1 MIIKYSLGENNL
13 NLMSKNENK
22 YKISVVIPTLNR
34 INTLQR
40 ALDSVINQTYKPAE
54 IIVVDNGSSD
64 GTLKFLRE
72 QYPKIKILKE
82 NKIGVSSARNKGIK
96 KSINQWIALLDSD
109 DAWHPRKLEI
119 QTSMLNSALKEYN
132 LIHTDEIWFRNNKH
146 INQMKKHKK
155 QGGYIFERCLSL
167 CCISPSSVIFKKNIL
182 DKVGLFDESLPVC
195 EDYDMWLKICSSEEV
210 LFAQDK
216 LTYKYGGHKDQL
228 SKSYWGMDR
237 FRIKSIENIIKN
249 FDLTYKQKKQA
260 KKELIKKLKIIIN
273 GAFKRNNLSIVNE
286 FSTKLEYWDKVN
298 F

>member
-1 MIIKYSLGENNL
+1 
-13 NLMSKNENK
+13 MSKNENK

-72 QYPKIKILKE
+72 QYPKITILTE

-119 QTSMLNSALKEYN
+119 QTSMLDSALKEYN
-132 LIHTDEIWFRNNKH
+132 LIHTDEVWFRNNKH

-167 CCISPSSVIFKKNIL
+167 CCISPSSVLFKKNIL

-237 FRIKSIENIIKN
+237 FRFKSIENIIKN

>member
-1 MIIKYSLGENNL
+1 
-13 NLMSKNENK
+13 MSKNENK

-72 QYPKIKILKE
+72 QYPKITILTE

-96 KSINQWIALLDSD
+96 NSINQWIALLDSD
-109 DAWHPRKLEI
+109 DAWHTRKLEI
-119 QTSMLNSALKEYN
+119 QTSMLDSALKEYN
-132 LIHTDEIWFRNNKH
+132 LIHTDEVWFRNNKH

-167 CCISPSSVIFKKNIL
+167 CCISPSSVLFKKNIL

-228 SKSYWGMDR
+228 SKAYWGMDR

>member
-1 MIIKYSLGENNL
+1 
-13 NLMSKNENK
+13 MSKNENK

-72 QYPKIKILKE
+72 QYPKIKTLTE

-119 QTSMLNSALKEYN
+119 QTSMLDSALKEYN
-132 LIHTDEIWFRNNKH
+132 LIHTDEVWFRNNKH

-167 CCISPSSVIFKKNIL
+167 CCISPSSVLFKKNIL

-286 FSTKLEYWDKVN
+286 FSTKLEYWDKIN

>member
-1 MIIKYSLGENNL
+1 
-13 NLMSKNENK
+13 MSKNENK

-72 QYPKIKILKE
+72 QYPKITTLTE
-82 NKIGVSSARNKGIK
+82 NKVGVSSARNKGIK

-109 DAWHPRKLEI
+109 DAWHPRKLEV
-119 QTSMLNSALKEYN
+119 QTSMLDSALKEYS
-132 LIHTDEIWFRNNKH
+132 LIHTDEVWFRNNKH

-167 CCISPSSVIFKKNIL
+167 CCISPSSVLFKKNIL

-195 EDYDMWLKICSSEEV
+195 EDYDLWLKICSSEEV

-228 SKSYWGMDR
+228 SKLYWGMDR

>member
-1 MIIKYSLGENNL
+1 
-13 NLMSKNENK
+13 MSKNENK

-72 QYPKIKILKE
+72 QYPKITTLTE
-82 NKIGVSSARNKGIK
+82 NKVGVSSARNKGIK
-96 KSINQWIALLDSD
+96 KSVNQWIALLDSD
-109 DAWHPRKLEI
+109 DAWHPRKLEV
-119 QTSMLNSALKEYN
+119 QTSMLGSALKEYS
-132 LIHTDEIWFRNNKH
+132 LIHTDEVWFRNNKH

-167 CCISPSSVIFKKNIL
+167 CCISPSSVLFKKNIL

>member
-1 MIIKYSLGENNL
+1 
-13 NLMSKNENK
+13 MSKNENK

-72 QYPKIKILKE
+72 QYPKITILTE

-119 QTSMLNSALKEYN
+119 QTSMLDSALKEYN
-132 LIHTDEIWFRNNKH
+132 LIHTDEVWFRNNKH

-167 CCISPSSVIFKKNIL
+167 CCISPSSVLFKKNIL

-228 SKSYWGMDR
+228 SKFYWGMDR

>member
-1 MIIKYSLGENNL
+1 
-13 NLMSKNENK
+13 MSKNENK

-34 INTLQR
+34 IKTLQR
-40 ALDSVINQTYKPAE
+40 ALDSVINQTYKPDE

-72 QYPKIKILKE
+72 QYPKITILTE
-82 NKIGVSSARNKGIK
+82 NKIGASSARNKGIK

-109 DAWHPRKLEI
+109 DAWHPKKLEI
-119 QTSMLNSALKEYN
+119 QTSMLDSALKEYN
-132 LIHTDEIWFRNNKH
+132 LIHTDEVWFRNNRH

-167 CCISPSSVIFKKNIL
+167 CCISPSSVLFKKIIL

>member
-1 MIIKYSLGENNL
+1 
-13 NLMSKNENK
+13 MSKNENK

-72 QYPKIKILKE
+72 QYPKITILTE
-82 NKIGVSSARNKGIK
+82 NKIGVSSSRNKGIK

-109 DAWHPRKLEI
+109 DAWHPIKLEI
-119 QTSMLNSALKEYN
+119 QTSMLDSALKEYN
-132 LIHTDEIWFRNNKH
+132 LIHTDEVWFRNNKH

-167 CCISPSSVIFKKNIL
+167 CCISPSSVLFKKNIL

-249 FDLTYKQKKQA
+249 FDLTYNQKKQA

>member
-1 MIIKYSLGENNL
+1 
-13 NLMSKNENK
+13 MSKNENK

-40 ALDSVINQTYKPAE
+40 ALDSVINQTYKAAE

-72 QYPKIKILKE
+72 QYPKITILTE

-119 QTSMLNSALKEYN
+119 QTSMLDSALKEYN
-132 LIHTDEIWFRNNKH
+132 LIHTDEVWFRNNKH

-167 CCISPSSVIFKKNIL
+167 CCISPSSVLFKKNIL

-216 LTYKYGGHKDQL
+216 LTYKYGGHRDQL

-249 FDLTYKQKKQA
+249 FDLTYNQKKQA

>member
-1 MIIKYSLGENNL
+1 
-13 NLMSKNENK
+13 MSKNENK

-40 ALDSVINQTYKPAE
+40 ALDSVINQTYKAAE

-72 QYPKIKILKE
+72 QYPKITILTEK
-82 NKIGVSSARNKGIK
+82 KIGVSSARNKGIK
-96 KSINQWIALLDSD
+96 KSNNQWIALLDSD

-119 QTSMLNSALKEYN
+119 QTSMLDSALKEYN
-132 LIHTDEIWFRNNKH
+132 LIHTDEVWFRNNKH

-167 CCISPSSVIFKKNIL
+167 CCISPSSVLFKKNIL
-182 DKVGLFDESLPVC
+182 YKVGLFDESLPVC

-249 FDLTYKQKKQA
+249 FDLTYNQKKQA

>member
-1 MIIKYSLGENNL
+1 
-13 NLMSKNENK
+13 MSKNENK

-72 QYPKIKILKE
+72 QYPKITILTE

-119 QTSMLNSALKEYN
+119 QTSMLDSALKEYN
-132 LIHTDEIWFRNNKH
+132 LIHTDEVWFRNNKH

-167 CCISPSSVIFKKNIL
+167 CCISPSSVLFKKNIL

-237 FRIKSIENIIKN
+237 FRIKSLENIIKN

-273 GAFKRNNLSIVNE
+273 GAFKRNNLFIVNE
-286 FSTKLEYWDKVN
+286 FSRKLEYWDKVN

>member
-1 MIIKYSLGENNL
+1 
-13 NLMSKNENK
+13 MSKNENK

-72 QYPKIKILKE
+72 KYPKITILTE

-119 QTSMLNSALKEYN
+119 QTSMLDSALKEYN
-132 LIHTDEIWFRNNKH
+132 LIHTDEVWFRNNKH

-167 CCISPSSVIFKKNIL
+167 CCISPSSVLLKKKIL

-249 FDLTYKQKKQA
+249 FDLTYSQKKQA

>member
-1 MIIKYSLGENNL
+1 
-13 NLMSKNENK
+13 MSKNENK

-72 QYPKIKILKE
+72 QYPKITILTE
-82 NKIGVSSARNKGIK
+82 NKLGVSSARNKGIK

-119 QTSMLNSALKEYN
+119 QTSMLDSALKEYN

-167 CCISPSSVIFKKNIL
+167 CCISPSSVLFKKNIL

-249 FDLTYKQKKQA
+249 FDLTYNQKKT
-260 KKELIKKLKIIIN
+260 
-273 GAFKRNNLSIVNE
+273 G
-286 FSTKLEYWDKVN
+286 
-298 F
+298 

>member
-1 MIIKYSLGENNL
+1 
-13 NLMSKNENK
+13 MSKNEYK

-72 QYPKIKILKE
+72 QYPKVTILTE

-119 QTSMLNSALKEYN
+119 QTSMLDSALKEYN
-132 LIHTDEIWFRNNKH
+132 LIHTDEVWFRNNKH

-167 CCISPSSVIFKKNIL
+167 CCISPSSVLFKKNIL

>member
-1 MIIKYSLGENNL
+1 
-13 NLMSKNENK
+13 MSKNENK

-72 QYPKIKILKE
+72 QYPKITILTE

-119 QTSMLNSALKEYN
+119 QTSMLESALKEYN
-132 LIHTDEIWFRNNKH
+132 LIHTDEVWFRNNKH

-167 CCISPSSVIFKKNIL
+167 CCISPSSVLFKKNIL

-249 FDLTYKQKKQA
+249 FDLTYKQKKLA

-286 FSTKLEYWDKVN
+286 FSSKLEYWDKVN

>member
-1 MIIKYSLGENNL
+1 
-13 NLMSKNENK
+13 MSKNENK

-54 IIVVDNGSSD
+54 IIVVDNGSND

-72 QYPKIKILKE
+72 QYPKITILTE

-119 QTSMLNSALKEYN
+119 QTSMLDSALKEYN
-132 LIHTDEIWFRNNKH
+132 LIHTDEVWFRNNKH

-167 CCISPSSVIFKKNIL
+167 CCISPSSVLFKKNIL

-237 FRIKSIENIIKN
+237 FRIKSIENIIRN
-249 FDLTYKQKKQA
+249 FDLTNKQKKQA

>member
-1 MIIKYSLGENNL
+1 
-13 NLMSKNENK
+13 MSKNENK

-72 QYPKIKILKE
+72 QYPKITILTE

-119 QTSMLNSALKEYN
+119 QTSMLDSALKEYN

-167 CCISPSSVIFKKNIL
+167 CCISPSSVLFKKNIL

-249 FDLTYKQKKQA
+249 FDLTYNQKKQA

>member
-1 MIIKYSLGENNL
+1 
-13 NLMSKNENK
+13 MSKNEYK

-72 QYPKIKILKE
+72 QYSKITILTE

-119 QTSMLNSALKEYN
+119 QTSMLDSALKEYN
-132 LIHTDEIWFRNNKH
+132 LIHTDEVWFRNNKH

-167 CCISPSSVIFKKNIL
+167 CCISPSSVLFKKNIL

>member
-1 MIIKYSLGENNL
+1 
-13 NLMSKNENK
+13 MSKNENK

-72 QYPKIKILKE
+72 QYPKITILTE

-119 QTSMLNSALKEYN
+119 QTSMLDSALKEYN
-132 LIHTDEIWFRNNKH
+132 LIHTDEVWFRNNKH

-167 CCISPSSVIFKKNIL
+167 CCISPSSVLFKKNIL

-237 FRIKSIENIIKN
+237 FRIVSIENIIKN

-298 F
+298 FKEHYL

>member
-1 MIIKYSLGENNL
+1 
-13 NLMSKNENK
+13 MSKNENK

-72 QYPKIKILKE
+72 QYPKITILTE

-119 QTSMLNSALKEYN
+119 QTSMLDSALKEYN
-132 LIHTDEIWFRNNKH
+132 LIHTDEVWFRNNKH

-167 CCISPSSVIFKKNIL
+167 CCISPSSVLFKKNIL

>member
-1 MIIKYSLGENNL
+1 
-13 NLMSKNENK
+13 MSKNENK

-72 QYPKIKILKE
+72 QYPKITILTE

-109 DAWHPRKLEI
+109 DEWHPRKLEI
-119 QTSMLNSALKEYN
+119 QTSMLDSALKEYN
-132 LIHTDEIWFRNNKH
+132 LIHTDEVWFRNNKH

-167 CCISPSSVIFKKNIL
+167 CCISPSSVLFKKNIL

>member
-1 MIIKYSLGENNL
+1 
-13 NLMSKNENK
+13 MSKNENK

-72 QYPKIKILKE
+72 QYPKIKILTE

-119 QTSMLNSALKEYN
+119 QTSMLDSALKEYN
-132 LIHTDEIWFRNNKH
+132 LIHTDEVWFRNNKH

-167 CCISPSSVIFKKNIL
+167 CCISPSSVMFKKNIL

-260 KKELIKKLKIIIN
+260 QKELIKKLKIIIN

>member
-1 MIIKYSLGENNL
+1 
-13 NLMSKNENK
+13 MSKNENK

-72 QYPKIKILKE
+72 QYPKITILTE

-119 QTSMLNSALKEYN
+119 QTSMLDSALKEYN
-132 LIHTDEIWFRNNKH
+132 LIHTDEVWFRNNKH

-167 CCISPSSVIFKKNIL
+167 CCISPSSVLFKKNIL

-249 FDLTYKQKKQA
+249 FDLTYKQKKMA

>member
-1 MIIKYSLGENNL
+1 
-13 NLMSKNENK
+13 MSKNENK

-72 QYPKIKILKE
+72 QYPKITILTE

-119 QTSMLNSALKEYN
+119 QTSMLDSALKEYN
-132 LIHTDEIWFRNNKH
+132 LIHTDEVWFRNNKH

-167 CCISPSSVIFKKNIL
+167 CCISPSSVLFKKNIL

-249 FDLTYKQKKQA
+249 FDLSYKQKKQA

>member
-1 MIIKYSLGENNL
+1 
-13 NLMSKNENK
+13 MSQNENK

-34 INTLQR
+34 IKTLQR

-72 QYPKIKILKE
+72 QYPKITILTE

-119 QTSMLNSALKEYN
+119 QTSMLDSALKEYN
-132 LIHTDEIWFRNNKH
+132 LIHTDEVWFRNNKH

-167 CCISPSSVIFKKNIL
+167 CCISPSSVLFKKNIL

>member
-1 MIIKYSLGENNL
+1 
-13 NLMSKNENK
+13 MSQNENK

-34 INTLQR
+34 IKTLQR

-72 QYPKIKILKE
+72 QYPKITILKE

-119 QTSMLNSALKEYN
+119 QTSMLDSALKEYN
-132 LIHTDEIWFRNNKH
+132 LIHTDEVWFRNNKH

-167 CCISPSSVIFKKNIL
+167 CCISPSSVLFKKNIL

>member
-1 MIIKYSLGENNL
+1 
-13 NLMSKNENK
+13 MSKNENK

-72 QYPKIKILKE
+72 QYPKITILKE

-119 QTSMLNSALKEYN
+119 QTSMLDSALKEYN
-132 LIHTDEIWFRNNKH
+132 LIHTDEVWFRNNKH

-167 CCISPSSVIFKKNIL
+167 CCISPSSVLFKKNIL

>member
-1 MIIKYSLGENNL
+1 
-13 NLMSKNENK
+13 MSKNENK

-72 QYPKIKILKE
+72 QYPKITILTEK
-82 NKIGVSSARNKGIK
+82 KIGVSSARNKGIK

-119 QTSMLNSALKEYN
+119 QTSMLDSALKEYN
-132 LIHTDEIWFRNNKH
+132 LIHTDEVWFRNNKH

-167 CCISPSSVIFKKNIL
+167 CCISPSSVLFKKNIL

>member
-1 MIIKYSLGENNL
+1 MLSNLLSSGGRMAVYCPQWVYAACIGLTARDFLVKDIPIDLVARRYSKALLEKYDEVNPI
-13 NLMSKNENK
+13 E
-22 YKISVVIPTLNR
+22 ISSI
-34 INTLQR
+34 
-40 ALDSVINQTYKPAE
+40 AE
-54 IIVVDNGSSD
+54 DI
-64 GTLKFLRE
+64 
-72 QYPKIKILKE
+72 
-82 NKIGVSSARNKGIK
+82 IK

-119 QTSMLNSALKEYN
+119 QTSMLDSALKEYN
-132 LIHTDEIWFRNNKH
+132 LIHTDEVWFRNNKH

-167 CCISPSSVIFKKNIL
+167 CCISPSSVLFKKNIL

-249 FDLTYKQKKQA
+249 FELTYNQKKQA

>member
-1 MIIKYSLGENNL
+1 
-13 NLMSKNENK
+13 MSKNENK

-72 QYPKIKILKE
+72 QYPKITILTE

-96 KSINQWIALLDSD
+96 NSINQWIALLETDH
-109 DAWHPRKLEI
+109 ARHPRKLEI
-119 QTSMLNSALKEYN
+119 QTSMLDSALKEYN
-132 LIHTDEIWFRNNKH
+132 LIHTDEVWFRNNKH

-167 CCISPSSVIFKKNIL
+167 CCISPSSVLFKKNIL

>member
-1 MIIKYSLGENNL
+1 
-13 NLMSKNENK
+13 MSENENK

-72 QYPKIKILKE
+72 QYPKITILTE

-119 QTSMLNSALKEYN
+119 QTSMLDSALKEYN
-132 LIHTDEIWFRNNKH
+132 LIHTDEVWFRNNKH

-167 CCISPSSVIFKKNIL
+167 CCISPSSVLFKKNIL

>member
-1 MIIKYSLGENNL
+1 
-13 NLMSKNENK
+13 MSKNENK

-72 QYPKIKILKE
+72 QYPKITILTEK
-82 NKIGVSSARNKGIK
+82 KIGVSSSRNKGIK

-119 QTSMLNSALKEYN
+119 QTSMLDSALKEYN
-132 LIHTDEIWFRNNKH
+132 LIHTDEVWFRNNKH

-167 CCISPSSVIFKKNIL
+167 CCISPSSVLFKKNIL

>member
-1 MIIKYSLGENNL
+1 
-13 NLMSKNENK
+13 MSKNENK

-72 QYPKIKILKE
+72 QYPKITILTE

-119 QTSMLNSALKEYN
+119 QTSMLDSALKEYN
-132 LIHTDEIWFRNNKH
+132 LIHTDEVWFRNNKH

-167 CCISPSSVIFKKNIL
+167 CCISPSSVLFKKNIL

-195 EDYDMWLKICSSEEV
+195 EDYDLWLKICSSEEV

-249 FDLTYKQKKQA
+249 FDLTNKQKKQA

-286 FSTKLEYWDKVN
+286 FSTKFEYWDKAN

>member
-1 MIIKYSLGENNL
+1 
-13 NLMSKNENK
+13 MSKNENK

-40 ALDSVINQTYKPAE
+40 ALDSVINQTYKAAE

-72 QYPKIKILKE
+72 QYPKITILTEK
-82 NKIGVSSARNKGIK
+82 KIGVSSARNKGIK

-119 QTSMLNSALKEYN
+119 QTSMLDSALKEYN
-132 LIHTDEIWFRNNKH
+132 LIHTDEVWFRNNKH

-167 CCISPSSVIFKKNIL
+167 CCISPSSVLFKKNIL

-286 FSTKLEYWDKVN
+286 FSTKLEYWDKAN

>member
-1 MIIKYSLGENNL
+1 
-13 NLMSKNENK
+13 MSKNENK

-72 QYPKIKILKE
+72 QYPKITILTE

-96 KSINQWIALLDSD
+96 KSINHWIALLDSD

-119 QTSMLNSALKEYN
+119 QTSMLDSTLKEYN
-132 LIHTDEIWFRNNKH
+132 LIHTDEVWFRNNKH

-167 CCISPSSVIFKKNIL
+167 CCISPSSVLFKKNIL

>member
-1 MIIKYSLGENNL
+1 
-13 NLMSKNENK
+13 MSKNENK

-40 ALDSVINQTYKPAE
+40 ALDSVIDQTYKAAE

-72 QYPKIKILKE
+72 QYPKITILTE

-119 QTSMLNSALKEYN
+119 QTSMLDSALKEYN
-132 LIHTDEIWFRNNKH
+132 LIHTDEVWFRNNKH

-167 CCISPSSVIFKKNIL
+167 CCISPSSVLFKKNIL

-249 FDLTYKQKKQA
+249 FDLTYNQKKQA

>member
-1 MIIKYSLGENNL
+1 
-13 NLMSKNENK
+13 MSKNENK

-54 IIVVDNGSSD
+54 IIVVDNGSRD

-72 QYPKIKILKE
+72 QYPKITILTE

-119 QTSMLNSALKEYN
+119 QTSMLDSTLKEYN
-132 LIHTDEIWFRNNKH
+132 LIHTDEVWFRNNKH

-167 CCISPSSVIFKKNIL
+167 CCISPSSVLFKKNIL

-228 SKSYWGMDR
+228 SKSYWGMVR

-260 KKELIKKLKIIIN
+260 KKDLIKKLKIIIN